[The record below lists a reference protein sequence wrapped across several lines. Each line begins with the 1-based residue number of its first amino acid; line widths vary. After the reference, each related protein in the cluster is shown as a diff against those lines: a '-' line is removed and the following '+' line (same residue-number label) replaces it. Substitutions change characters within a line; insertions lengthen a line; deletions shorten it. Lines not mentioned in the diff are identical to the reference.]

1 MSKSS
6 IRLGLGAAG
15 LAFLSLVAAVTIAIA
30 APEKKSVAGIKNIMI
45 AVNDEKVGFYG
56 MITAFVATNP
66 GKDKADEWKLMRHRA
81 QIMAECGNVLMDKSP
96 PLGADDA
103 AGQAKW
109 LQHCADFR
117 ETCKKLSKAL
127 AMKRLEK
134 VQAALKDVQAR
145 CDACHDDHR
154 SK

>member
-15 LAFLSLVAAVTIAIA
+15 LVALSLVAAVSIA
-30 APEKKSVAGIKNIMI
+30 APEKKPVAGIKNIML

-56 MITAFVATNP
+56 MISAFLATNP
-66 GKDKADEWKLMRHRA
+66 GKDKGDEWKLMRHRA

-96 PLGADDA
+96 PLGADDD
-103 AGQAKW
+103 AGMAKW
-109 LQHCADFR
+109 KQHCADFR
-117 ETCKKLSKAL
+117 DACKKLSKSL
-127 AMKRLEK
+127 AMKK
-134 VQAALKDVQAR
+134 ADKAQAALKNVQAR